1 MLEGGIEVV
10 PRYLAEPGGS
20 PQKPY
25 ARRTIMPTLPPPT
38 GYDDVDIPL
47 IIAVG
52 DS

>member
-1 MLEGGIEVV
+1 MLVV
-10 PRYLAEPGGS
+10 LCYRAEPGGS

-25 ARRTIMPTLPPPT
+25 CMHEGHNYPPPPPT
-38 GYDDVDIPL
+38 GYDDVDIPV